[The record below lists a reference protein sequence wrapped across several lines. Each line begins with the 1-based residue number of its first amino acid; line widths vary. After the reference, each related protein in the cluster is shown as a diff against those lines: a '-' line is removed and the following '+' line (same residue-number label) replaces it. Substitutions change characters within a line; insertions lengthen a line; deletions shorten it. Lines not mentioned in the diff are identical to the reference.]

1 MATLDSLFSNFNNS
15 IKVPQN
21 VLDNVDYRIGRIKS
35 ALDTFYWGFTTTN
48 KLIMIGSIGRKTDI
62 HTSDV
67 DVVYL
72 LPATKYTQYDA
83 YAGNGQQALLQ
94 EFRQAILS
102 TYPQTEI
109 KSDGLV
115 IVVAFSDGITLEI
128 MPAFLQADDSVR
140 FPVANNGGSWRKADP
155 FPEIAAM
162 NKIHTSTKRNA
173 RKLARMVR
181 AWKEYN
187 GVSMGG
193 LQIDTYVER
202 FLKNYEYAANT
213 YTYFDW
219 MTRDFFKFLANE
231 NDEAAYILALGSNQ
245 QVYQKGKFC
254 KAANRAYELAKQAET
269 SFTQGYHP
277 TAVGYWSSIYGPKFK
292 LV

>member
-1 MATLDSLFSNFNNS
+1 
-15 IKVPQN
+15 
-21 VLDNVDYRIGRIKS
+21 VDYRVARIKS
-35 ALDTFYWGFTTTN
+35 ALDTFYWGFTTSN

-67 DVVYL
+67 DIVYL
-72 LPATKYTQYDA
+72 LPEAKYTQYNA
-83 YAGNGQQALLQ
+83 YANNGQQELLQ

-102 TYPQTEI
+102 TYPQTVV

-115 IVVAFSDGITLEI
+115 IVVSFNAGITLEI

-140 FPVANNGGSWRKADP
+140 FPVANSGGSWRKADP

-162 NKIHTSTKRNA
+162 NKIHTATKRNA

-187 GVSMGG
+187 GVNMGG

-202 FLKNYEYAANT
+202 FLKNYEYASNS

-254 KAANRAYELAKQAET
+254 KAASKAYELAKQAET
-269 SFTQGYHP
+269 SFTQGHHH
-277 TAVGYWSSIYGPKFK
+277 TAVGHWHSIYGPKFK
-292 LV
+292 YV